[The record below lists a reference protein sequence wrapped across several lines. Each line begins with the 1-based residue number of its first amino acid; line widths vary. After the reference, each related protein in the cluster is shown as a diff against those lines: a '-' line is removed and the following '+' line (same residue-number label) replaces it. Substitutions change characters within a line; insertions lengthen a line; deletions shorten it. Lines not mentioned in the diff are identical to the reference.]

1 MIKER
6 LLKNGT
12 TTASYFA
19 TIHYDATVVLCDVI
33 GQYERVSPLGAFPVS
48 VACSKGLYR
57 FWKILKVM
65 GKDYGSWKVLD

>member
-33 GQYERVSPLGAFPVS
+33 GQYERVSPLGAFS
-48 VACSKGLYR
+48 SFCSM
-57 FWKILKVM
+57 W
-65 GKDYGSWKVLD
+65 

>member
-1 MIKER
+1 MFTQTPEYLFFICNTIKER

-33 GQYERVSPLGAFPVS
+33 GQYERVSPLGAFS
-48 VACSKGLYR
+48 SFCS
-57 FWKILKVM
+57 M
-65 GKDYGSWKVLD
+65 